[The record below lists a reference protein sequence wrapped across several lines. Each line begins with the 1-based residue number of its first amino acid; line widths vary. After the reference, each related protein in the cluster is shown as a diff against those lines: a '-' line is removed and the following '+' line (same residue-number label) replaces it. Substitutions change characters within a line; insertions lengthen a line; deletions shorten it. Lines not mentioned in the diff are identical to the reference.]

1 MVDAFCGTWKLVSSE
16 NFDEYLKALG
26 KFIII
31 KNNKLTIHNMHNNNY
46 THCLVLH
53 QQYEKKEKKID
64 LCLVSGKVLMCV
76 ILLKVFRLQ

>member
-31 KNNKLTIHNMHNNNY
+31 NNKLTIHNNA
-46 THCLVLH
+46 
-53 QQYEKKEKKID
+53 
-64 LCLVSGKVLMCV
+64 
-76 ILLKVFRLQ
+76 